1 MTSDGHR
8 QASTFI
14 TKSDDTLCSSDHDIP
29 SSDTLLEYDQSTP
42 FEDPGDPPL
51 GSDEIVFTNLF
62 TEPEFPQGAVNMVC
76 DCLLLITRLIDNPG
90 YTPCNFH
97 TYDQA
102 AEAEILIFQTIQ
114 FETLVPEEAA
124 DTGHLYA
131 DVFTLGGL
139 DGDWKSDDLQSNPT
153 QRRKYSLLD
162 DDDLG
167 CMALDLDASSAGS
180 HWHASPWFRDLATLD
195 HPMLDLDSDD
205 EMGEE
210 AVLDF

>member
-29 SSDTLLEYDQSTP
+29 SSDTLLEYDESTP

-51 GSDEIVFTNLF
+51 GSDGIVFTNLF
-62 TEPEFPQGAVNMVC
+62 TEPEFPQDTINMVC

-102 AEAEILIFQTIQ
+102 AAAEILIFQTTQ

-124 DTGHLYA
+124 DAGHLYA
-131 DVFTLGGL
+131 DVFTLAGL
-139 DGDWKSDDLQSNPT
+139 DGDWESDDLQSNPT
-153 QRRKYSLLD
+153 QRRKHSLLD
-162 DDDLG
+162 DHDLG
-167 CMALDLDASSAGS
+167 CMALDLDAP
-180 HWHASPWFRDLATLD
+180 ASPWFRDLVTLD

-205 EMGEE
+205 EMGEG